1 MKCRGSMYQKTILFF
16 SCEPGGAEVLIPV
29 IESVKRETSFS
40 VIVLSYGLGAER
52 FACKGVKYAEIDKV
66 KRDDAGLLEFY
77 RPNLVITSAASL
89 PERDMSEK
97 YLWRNARGLG
107 IPSLAFLDQWQN
119 YAIRFSGVTKDERLA
134 YLPDYINCI
143 DEIGEREM
151 LSEGFP
157 GDRLVRLGHPY
168 LSALH
173 ARAGEIDPVSVKAR
187 MGIPHDQKAS
197 LFVSE
202 PILEYYGRARGYDQY
217 EALELFFDI
226 VSANPVPVLPVIKLH
241 PKDERERFEKILS
254 GHKRLSPILLGNE
267 FSSLECLSVAD
278 SVYGMTSIMLIEAYV
293 MGKYAVS
300 LQPGLIVEDPLVLS
314 RHRIIPVI
322 TSPDGAGFAG
332 HDIYRAKTVINY
344 EFNEDA
350 FYRLL
355 KRIMA

>member
-1 MKCRGSMYQKTILFF
+1 
-16 SCEPGGAEVLIPV
+16 PV
-29 IESVKRETSFS
+29 IESVKLKTPYSS
-40 VIVLSYGLGAER
+40 IVLSYGLGAER
-52 FACKGVKYAEIDKV
+52 FSRKGVAYVEIDKI
-66 KRDDAGLLEFY
+66 KRDDGRVPEFY
-77 RPNLVITSAASL
+77 RPNLVITSATSL
-89 PERDMSEK
+89 PDRDMSEK
-97 YLWRNARGLG
+97 HLWRNARRLG

-187 MGIPHDQKAS
+187 MGIPHDQKAA

-217 EALELFFDI
+217 EALGLFFDI
-226 VSANPVPVLPVIKLH
+226 VSANPVPILPVIKLH
-241 PKDERERFEKILS
+241 PKDERERFKKILD
-254 GHKRLSPILLGNE
+254 GHKRLSPVLLGNE

-278 SVYGMTSIMLIEAYV
+278 SVYGMSSIMLIEAYV
-293 MGKYAVS
+293 MGKYVVS

-314 RHRIIPVI
+314 RHHIIPVI
-322 TSPDGAGFAG
+322 TSPNGAGFTG
-332 HDIYRAKTVINY
+332 TDIYGNKTIINY
-344 EFNEDA
+344 RFDWAA

-355 KRIMA
+355 KRIMDDSK